1 MVQQRFSIGTTPVL
15 IANQKNIR
23 RSIVITMLPTS
34 VETGNTGRIHIG
46 KGFPPTTTLGD
57 PSQGDILIQGTQI
70 TEQEQFLNDPSVHK
84 GQWWA
89 TASAAGQILTVDEV
103 LKE

>member
-1 MVQQRFSIGTTPVL
+1 MVQQRFSIGTSPIL
-15 IANQKNIR
+15 IANQKDIR

-34 VETGNTGRIHIG
+34 VETGNTGRVHIG

-57 PSQGDILIQGTQI
+57 PSQGDILIQGSQI
-70 TEQEQFLNDPSVHK
+70 TEQEQFDKDPSVHK

-89 TASAAGQILTVDEV
+89 TASIANQILTVDEV